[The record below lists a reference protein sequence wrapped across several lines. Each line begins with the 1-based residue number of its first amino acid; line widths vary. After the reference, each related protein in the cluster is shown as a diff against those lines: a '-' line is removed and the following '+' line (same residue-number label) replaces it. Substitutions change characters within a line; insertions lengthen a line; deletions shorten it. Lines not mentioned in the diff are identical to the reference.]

1 MEIGDGEDDP
11 YRIPSPPPIIL
22 PPPLPPIRIVRDSII
37 SFLGY
42 IIVTFLLVIAGVIAA
57 LVTGAIST
65 TPGAN
70 FTLSAGWIVGFL
82 LVSELTFLGFGILL
96 RWWYRVKGHT
106 LQRLFGGN
114 PVSAILIGIAVG
126 IGMAGI
132 GTLHAMLAT
141 KLFGKASTQAME
153 EVMETLF
160 SLKDN
165 PLWVAVLVFTIAVL
179 APLCEEYFF
188 RAAIFSSVRS
198 TQKAW
203 AGAIV
208 SSILFAAAHLNPTMI
223 TYYLLFGLTMCWLLT
238 KTRTMAA
245 PIAAHMTVNTVA
257 CIAVLLSP
265 PAGK

>member
-1 MEIGDGEDDP
+1 
-11 YRIPSPPPIIL
+11 
-22 PPPLPPIRIVRDSII
+22 V
-37 SFLGY
+37 GY
-42 IIVTFLLVIAGVIAA
+42 IVFTIVLVIVGVIGA
-57 LVTGAIST
+57 LLTGVMST
-65 TPGAN
+65 TSGAN
-70 FTLSAGWIVGFL
+70 FAPSAGWIVAFL
-82 LVSELTFLGFGILL
+82 FVSELPFLGFGIFL
-96 RWWYRVKGHT
+96 RWSYRNKGYT
-106 LQRLFGGN
+106 LQSLFDGK
-114 PVSAILIGIAVG
+114 PVSAVLIGIAIG
-126 IGMAGI
+126 LGMAGI

-160 SLKDN
+160 SQKGS

-188 RAAIFSSVRS
+188 RGAIFSSVRS
-198 TQKAW
+198 TQRAW

-208 SSILFAAAHLNPTMI
+208 SSVLFAVAHLNPTMI
-223 TYYLLFGLTMCWLLT
+223 TYYLLFGLTMCWLLS